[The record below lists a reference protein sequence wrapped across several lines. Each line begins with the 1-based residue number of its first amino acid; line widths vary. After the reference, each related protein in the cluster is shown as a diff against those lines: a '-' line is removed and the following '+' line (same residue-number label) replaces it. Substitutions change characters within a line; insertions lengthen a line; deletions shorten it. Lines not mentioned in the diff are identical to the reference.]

1 VTARTSR
8 TFIAIDRL
16 VDDPIHSAQDQ
27 VHERIPMQ
35 CFIYDPGVMW
45 VLCQGRVNF
54 TPGCYLLSDVG
65 GPSKRYMR
73 QGDEG
78 CSIETAM

>member
-1 VTARTSR
+1 
-8 TFIAIDRL
+8 
-16 VDDPIHSAQDQ
+16 
-27 VHERIPMQ
+27 MQ

-73 QGDEG
+73 KGEEG